1 MPVFLVP
8 INGRMLARKFS
19 QFFSEFENQKEE
31 IYNLYQR
38 AKKEW
43 YVFLEKIRKV
53 FLDLAL
59 SDEDFAHFL
68 AFLTDQGIVI
78 LRKPQRQEAAPVS
91 LKQLEPTIDPV
102 KLYLK
107 QMGKISLL
115 THEGEVELAKQIKR
129 GEKIMARAISETRLA
144 SCQVLALREK
154 IQRNPRVIPDV
165 FKCSGETNDAELKTK
180 KRRILYDLSRIK
192 KLDSR
197 LESLSL
203 TKKHSAVRA
212 RLRIKIS
219 QIIIALHL
227 DLSFWDKCL
236 ENIRRELDVFNGLEE
251 KKEILKISLSR
262 KKSEKKAE
270 DIRKRIRKI
279 NRMLRESRREV
290 GVDSQELRRILRDVN
305 TGKKIRSKAKKE
317 LVEANL
323 RLVVSMA
330 KKYTNHGLKFLDL
343 IQEGNMGLMRAVDK
357 FDYTKG
363 CKFSTYATWWIKQSI
378 TRAIADQSRTVRVP
392 VHMVETINKFKKIS
406 YNLVQILGRE
416 PRSEEVARKMKM
428 GVDKVREVKKFVRE
442 PISIDAPLG
451 KNEESHVADFIQDEA
466 VLSPSDRAIH
476 SSLRE
481 NIKEALNSLTG
492 REAEVLKMRFGLSD
506 GNEHTLE
513 EVGQRFKVTRERI
526 RQIEAKALNKLK
538 RCKEAY
544 RLKSFTSN
552 N

>member
-1 MPVFLVP
+1 MFT
-8 INGRMLARKFS
+8 IKFP
-19 QFFSEFENQKEE
+19 QFFSEFEDQKEE
-31 IYNLYQR
+31 VYNLYQKAR
-38 AKKEW
+38 KEG
-43 YVFLEKIRKV
+43 YVFLDKIRKV
-53 FLDLAL
+53 FLDQAV
-59 SDEDFAHFL
+59 SEEDFAHFL
-68 AFLTDQGIVI
+68 SYLTDQGIVI
-78 LRKPQRQEAAPVS
+78 LHKPQRQEEEPVS

-129 GEKIMARAISETRLA
+129 GEKIMARAISKTRLA
-144 SCQVLALREK
+144 CSEVLALREK
-154 IQRNPRVIPDV
+154 IKRNPRLILDV
-165 FKCSGETNDAELKTK
+165 FECSGDTSDEELKTK
-180 KRRILYDLSRIK
+180 KRRILYNLSRIK

-203 TKKHSAVRA
+203 TKKHSAVCA

-219 QIIIALHL
+219 QIIRALHL

-236 ENIRRELDVFNGLEE
+236 MNIRKKLEVFNGLEE
-251 KKEILKISLSR
+251 KKEILRISLSR
-262 KKSEKKAE
+262 TRSEKKAA
-270 DIRKRIRKI
+270 DIRKGIRKI
-279 NRMLRESRREV
+279 NRMLRKSRREV
-290 GVDSQELRRILRDVN
+290 GVDSRGLRRILRDVN

-330 KKYTNHGLKFLDL
+330 KRYINRGLKFLDL

-363 CKFSTYATWWIKQSI
+363 YKFSTYATWWIKQSI

-392 VHMVETINKFKKIS
+392 VHMVETINKFKKTS
-406 YNLVQILGRE
+406 QDLVQKLGRE
-416 PRSEEVARKMKM
+416 PSPDEVARKMKM
-428 GVDKVREVKKFVRE
+428 GVDKVREVKKFARE

-451 KNEESHVADFIQDEA
+451 KDEESHVADFIRDEA
-466 VLSPSDRAIH
+466 VVSPSDRAIR

-538 RCKEAY
+538 QCKEAY
-544 RLKSFTSN
+544 KLKSFTSN